1 MAKRRKGFLVYL
13 DYLDYFDFLSDEQ
26 LGMVFHGIFDYG
38 KNAHSKPWFIPGYGP
53 RSSSLGLSLG
63 LSYTLPFNRASQS
76 QQPTPQKQ

>member
-1 MAKRRKGFLVYL
+1 MIR
-13 DYLDYFDFLSDEQ
+13 
-26 LGMVFHGIFDYG
+26 FHGIFDYG